1 MKHFFLGFV
10 FKMLFVCLC
19 VVDCTSCSD
28 IKLAEELDGTWKG
41 SVTISYDDQSKEVQE
56 VYQKF
61 KYFEDNIDNDGNIVE
76 VRDCQVKDVD
86 LDGMTMDVKY
96 RTYISGTWE
105 VLNGDLYI
113 KYDVSTLKVKI
124 SPDDVELRENNAL
137 VGLALLAGMLGG
149 YTPYDIVNDLQKD
162 LYKDLF
168 HQYGEDVDDAG
179 EIVLPNLNVSD
190 DVISYES
197 SDVGTVKL
205 KRTNVNLKSILR

>member
-1 MKHFFLGFV
+1 MIKTRFILILISCLAFLS
-10 FKMLFVCLC
+10 
-19 VVDCTSCSD
+19 SCDD
-28 IKLAEELDGTWKG
+28 INLAEKLDGTWKG

-56 VYQKF
+56 VYQRF
-61 KYFEDNIDNDGNIVE
+61 KYFEDNVDNDGNIVE

-86 LDGMTMDVKY
+86 LDGMTMDVRY

-124 SPDDVELRENNAL
+124 GPDDVELHENNAL
-137 VGLALLAGMLGG
+137 VGLALIAGMLGG

-168 HQYGEDVDDAG
+168 HQYSEDVDDDG
-179 EIVLPNLNVSD
+179 ETVLPNLNVSD

-205 KRTNVNLKSILR
+205 ERTNVNLKSILR

>member
-113 KYDVSTLKVKI
+113 KYDVSTLNVKI

-190 DVISYES
+190 DVISYEL

>member
-1 MKHFFLGFV
+1 MILISCLAFLS
-10 FKMLFVCLC
+10 
-19 VVDCTSCSD
+19 SCDD
-28 IKLAEELDGTWKG
+28 INLAEKLDGTWKG

-124 SPDDVELRENNAL
+124 SPDDVELHENSAL

-168 HQYGEDVDDAG
+168 HQYSEDVDDDG
-179 EIVLPNLNVSD
+179 ETVLPNLNVSD

-205 KRTNVNLKSILR
+205 ERTNVNLKSILR

>member
-1 MKHFFLGFV
+1 MIKTRFILILISCLAFLS
-10 FKMLFVCLC
+10 
-19 VVDCTSCSD
+19 SCDD
-28 IKLAEELDGTWKG
+28 INLAEKLDGTWKG

-56 VYQKF
+56 VYQRF
-61 KYFEDNIDNDGNIVE
+61 KYFEDNVDNDGNVVE

-86 LDGMTMDVKY
+86 LDGMTMDVRY
-96 RTYISGTWE
+96 HTYISGTWE

-124 SPDDVELRENNAL
+124 SPDDVELHENNAL
-137 VGLALLAGMLGG
+137 VGIALLAGMLGG

-168 HQYGEDVDDAG
+168 HQYSEDVDDDG
-179 EIVLPNLNVSD
+179 ETVLPNLNVSD

-205 KRTNVNLKSILR
+205 ERTNVNLKSILR

>member
-96 RTYISGTWE
+96 RTYISGTWQ

-113 KYDVSTLKVKI
+113 KYDVSTLNVKI

-190 DVISYES
+190 DVISYEL

>member
-1 MKHFFLGFV
+1 MIKTRFILILISCLAFLS
-10 FKMLFVCLC
+10 
-19 VVDCTSCSD
+19 SCDD
-28 IKLAEELDGTWKG
+28 INLAEKLDGTWKG

-56 VYQKF
+56 VYQRF
-61 KYFEDNIDNDGNIVE
+61 KYFEDNVDNDGNIVE

-86 LDGMTMDVKY
+86 LDGMTMDVRY
-96 RTYISGTWE
+96 HTYISGTWE

-124 SPDDVELRENNAL
+124 SPDDVELHENNAL
-137 VGLALLAGMLGG
+137 VGLALIAGMLGG

-168 HQYGEDVDDAG
+168 HQYSEDVDDDG
-179 EIVLPNLNVSD
+179 ETVLPNLNVSD

-205 KRTNVNLKSILR
+205 ERTNVNLKSILR

>member
-1 MKHFFLGFV
+1 MIKTRFILILISCLAFLS
-10 FKMLFVCLC
+10 
-19 VVDCTSCSD
+19 SCDD
-28 IKLAEELDGTWKG
+28 INLAEKLDGTWKG

-56 VYQKF
+56 VYQRF
-61 KYFEDNIDNDGNIVE
+61 KYFEDNVDNDGNVVE

-86 LDGMTMDVKY
+86 LDGMTMDVRY
-96 RTYISGTWE
+96 HTYISGTWE

-124 SPDDVELRENNAL
+124 SPDDVELHENNAL
-137 VGLALLAGMLGG
+137 VGIALLAGMLGG

-168 HQYGEDVDDAG
+168 HQYSEDVDDDG
-179 EIVLPNLNVSD
+179 ETVLPNLNISD

-205 KRTNVNLKSILR
+205 ERTNVNLKSILR

>member
-1 MKHFFLGFV
+1 MIKTRFIMILISCLAFLS
-10 FKMLFVCLC
+10 
-19 VVDCTSCSD
+19 SCDD
-28 IKLAEELDGTWKG
+28 INLAEKLDGTWKG

-124 SPDDVELRENNAL
+124 SPDDVELHENSAL

-168 HQYGEDVDDAG
+168 HQYSEDVDDDG
-179 EIVLPNLNVSD
+179 ETVLPNLNVSD

-205 KRTNVNLKSILR
+205 ERTNVNLKSILR

>member
-1 MKHFFLGFV
+1 MS
-10 FKMLFVCLC
+10 KMRYTLILISCLAFMS
-19 VVDCTSCSD
+19 SCND
-28 IKLAEELDGTWKG
+28 ISLAEKLDGTWKG

-113 KYDVSTLKVKI
+113 
-124 SPDDVELRENNAL
+124 
-137 VGLALLAGMLGG
+137 
-149 YTPYDIVNDLQKD
+149 
-162 LYKDLF
+162 
-168 HQYGEDVDDAG
+168 
-179 EIVLPNLNVSD
+179 
-190 DVISYES
+190 
-197 SDVGTVKL
+197 
-205 KRTNVNLKSILR
+205 LKSATV